1 MVPKRIKKSE
11 YNEEIIAD
19 VISRIETNQLFL
31 PASQRKF
38 VWKTEQIEGLFD
50 SIMQGFPIG
59 AFLFWELSDKKAIEN
74 YLFYEFVDHYHQ
86 HKTRNFFKFST
97 SVSNRR

>member
-1 MVPKRIKKSE
+1 
-11 YNEEIIAD
+11 
-19 VISRIETNQLFL
+19 
-31 PASQRKF
+31 
-38 VWKTEQIEGLFD
+38 
-50 SIMQGFPIG
+50 MQGFPIG

-86 HKTRNFFKFST
+86 NKTRNFFKFST